1 MKIVVNRT
9 FGGFHY
15 PKKFCERYSVD
26 SYDWLDYIDN
36 DEYRFHDILID
47 WVEKNP
53 QDSEGLRVINIPD
66 TVTDW
71 QVHEYDG
78 LESIIYVIDGKIVWL

>member
-1 MKIVVNRT
+1 MKIVINGV

-15 PKKFCERYSVD
+15 PKKFCERYSLD
-26 SYDWLDYIDN
+26 RYDWMDYPD
-36 DEYRFHDILID
+36 DEYRFHDTLID

-53 QDSEGLRVINIPD
+53 QDSEGLCVIDIPEN
-66 TVTDW
+66 VTDW

-78 LESIIYVIDGKIVWL
+78 LESIICVIDGKIVWL

>member
-1 MKIVVNRT
+1 MKIVINKT

-15 PKKFCERYSVD
+15 PEKFCDRYSLD
-26 SYDWLDYIDN
+26 RYDWMDYMDN

-53 QDSEGLRVINIPD
+53 QDSEGLCVVRIPSNA
-66 TVTDW
+66 TDW
-71 QVHEYDG
+71 QIYDYDG
-78 LESIIYVIDGKIVWL
+78 LESIICVVNGKIVWY

>member
-1 MKIVVNRT
+1 MKIVVNGT

-15 PKKFCERYSVD
+15 PKMFCVRYSLD
-26 SYDWLDYIDN
+26 RYDWMNYDYN
-36 DEYRFHDILID
+36 DEYRFNDILID

-66 TVTDW
+66 NATDW
-71 QVHEYDG
+71 QIHEYDG
-78 LESIIYVIDGKIVWL
+78 LESIICVIDGKIVWL

>member
-1 MKIVVNRT
+1 MKIVVNGT

-15 PKKFCERYSVD
+15 PEKFCERYSLD
-26 SYDWLDYIDN
+26 RYDWMDYDY
-36 DEYRFHDILID
+36 DDRYRFHDILID

-66 TVTDW
+66 NATDW
-71 QVHEYDG
+71 QIHEYDG
-78 LESIIYVIDGKIVWL
+78 LESIICVIDGKIVWL